1 MSDLGRIVFF
11 LIALYFLV
19 RFVGIP
25 LINLIANIVKLAR
38 LKKQV
43 AKFGKEIIPIEREAN
58 IKISFIL
65 IYVIFA
71 VLMLVFGTVEKIY
84 IVLLGPIVF
93 LIMISELVVVRKFT
107 KFNGIYENG
116 IVFGSFL
123 EWKDVFSWKKID
135 DNKISILMQNGLR
148 FDLETKEN
156 TNPAIEYFTQK
167 GIPEENIV

>member
-1 MSDLGRIVFF
+1 
-11 LIALYFLV
+11 
-19 RFVGIP
+19 
-25 LINLIANIVKLAR
+25 
-38 LKKQV
+38 
-43 AKFGKEIIPIEREAN
+43 
-58 IKISFIL
+58 
-65 IYVIFA
+65 IFA

>member
-1 MSDLGRIVFF
+1 MPALR
-11 LIALYFLV
+11 LIGFYLIPFCFLV
-19 RFVGIP
+19 KFVGIP
-25 LINLIANIVKLAR
+25 LAHSIVNIVKLAG

-43 AKFGKEIIPIEREAN
+43 LKFGKEILPLERETN
-58 IKISFIL
+58 IKKSFIF

-93 LIMISELVVVRKFT
+93 LMMISELVVVRKFT